1 MDRIETQS
9 TSRKTAT
16 TSDIVLREGLQTRLL
31 FRPEIV
37 DNTGRPEAAV
47 RGRFLYQKKKRGDQ
61 WIEFDRLPLNS
72 VKVDEGYQLEIS
84 SSELYTLLTSLRTLY
99 QLANAY
105 GVPQGKKSFLEV
117 SGALAELLAL
127 AGPELQEFF
136 TSNSEDAIRLF
147 RLLLNWIYKRPSL
160 EVLDGMS
167 ELLELNTVVGLV
179 NLKAFLNEWKANSG
193 VTKEEFWQTLFAR
206 NAFVLSQLFAYPV
219 ILIKDKA
226 YLGGKDLTNTG
237 GQIVDF
243 LCKLES
249 TGAVAMVEIKTPM
262 TPLLGSAYRG
272 VYPISNDLGGA
283 ISQTLKYRSSLME
296 NIQNLQRG
304 ETALIASEPYC
315 VVVAGDCAE
324 LNSSEKKASFERFRE
339 RLNGVRILTFDEVY
353 KRIEGLLTIFT
364 DSSGISPQKSVLR
377 MESGD
382 LS

>member
-16 TSDIVLREGLQTRLL
+16 TSEIVLREGPQTRLL

-47 RGRFLYQKKKRGDQ
+47 RGRFLYQKKKRSDQ

-84 SSELYTLLTSLRTLY
+84 SSELYTLLSSLRTLY

-147 RLLLNWIYKRPSL
+147 KLLLNWIYKRPSL

-167 ELLELNTVVGLV
+167 ELLELNTVVGLA
-179 NLKAFLNEWKANSG
+179 NLKAFLNEWKENSG
-193 VTKEEFWQTLFAR
+193 VTKEEFWQALFAK

-249 TGAVAMVEIKTPM
+249 TGAAAMVEIKTPM
-262 TPLLGSAYRG
+262 TPLLGSAF
-272 VYPISNDLGGA
+272 L
-283 ISQTLKYRSSLME
+283 
-296 NIQNLQRG
+296 
-304 ETALIASEPYC
+304 
-315 VVVAGDCAE
+315 VAGIADASDLRATDNGQQVEFVEGAGGFRKGKAKPLPQCAFGQVHLE
-324 LNSSEKKASFERFRE
+324 NRK
-339 RLNGVRILTFDEVY
+339 
-353 KRIEGLLTIFT
+353 
-364 DSSGISPQKSVLR
+364 
-377 MESGD
+377 
-382 LS
+382 